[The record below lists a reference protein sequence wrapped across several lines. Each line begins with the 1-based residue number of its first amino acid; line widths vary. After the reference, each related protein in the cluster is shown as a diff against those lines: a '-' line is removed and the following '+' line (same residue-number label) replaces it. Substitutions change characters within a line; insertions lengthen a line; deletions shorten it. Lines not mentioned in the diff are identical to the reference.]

1 MMNRAN
7 SAEAYIPSMMSV
19 VGLEGSSQKL
29 HLWECDTTTPL
40 QNHPAATAI
49 PPAATAGLA
58 LEYHQPFFPSS
69 SFIDCPPPLL
79 SVTSFPFYSPPVP
92 DYPAAALVKREDCD
106 SAAAAAAGGGAGTI
120 GLNLGH
126 RTYFSSGDALA
137 IDRLFARSR
146 GMYSLNHQ
154 PPRCQAEGCKADLSG
169 AKHYHRRHK
178 VCEFHSKATVVIAGG
193 LQQRFCQQCSRFH
206 VLTEF
211 DEAKRSCRK
220 RLADHNR
227 RRRKPQLP
235 AANADSPAPEN
246 PPTNSMEKSKQTAKA
261 PRDDST
267 VKSAATISNAST
279 SLEGQQGY
287 SNKAT
292 RLRNGPA
299 LSLGGVGAVE
309 KRGMG
314 SSSAMC
320 QSQGH
325 FVAMTEDKVSQ
336 QQHQQQQR
344 FFSSPSATGGTF
356 FHHHNLFCS
365 SSNEASQSTG
375 GGSGDASSHHH
386 HHQSNLLHLGQ
397 AMFEVDFM

>member
-7 SAEAYIPSMMSV
+7 SAEAYIPSMMPV

-29 HLWECDTTTPL
+29 HLWDYDTTTPL
-40 QNHPAATAI
+40 HNHPTATAI
-49 PPAATAGLA
+49 PPAATTALA
-58 LEYHQPFFPSS
+58 LDYHQPFFPTS
-69 SFIDCPPPLL
+69 SFVDCPPSLL
-79 SVTSFPFYSPPVP
+79 SVNSFPFYSPHLPH
-92 DYPAAALVKREDCD
+92 YTAAALVKREDCD
-106 SAAAAAAGGGAGTI
+106 SAAAGGGGAGKI

-235 AANADSPAPEN
+235 AANADSSAPEN
-246 PPTNSMEKSKQTAKA
+246 PTTNSMEKSKQTAKA
-261 PRDDST
+261 PRDNST
-267 VKSAATISNAST
+267 AKSTATISNAST

-292 RLRNGPA
+292 QLRTAPA

-325 FVAMTEDKVSQ
+325 FVAMTEEKVSPQ
-336 QQHQQQQR
+336 QQH
-344 FFSSPSATGGTF
+344 FFSSPEATSGTF

-375 GGSGDASSHHH
+375 GASGDTTSHHR
-386 HHQSNLLHLGQ
+386 QSNLLHLGQ
-397 AMFEVDFM
+397 TIFEVDFM